1 MNAVICMIGLLL
13 YTDMT
18 PQQQDF
24 AEISHNGGDSML
36 TLINDILDFS
46 KIESGRLDIEK
57 RIFNLRSCIEKE

>member
-13 YTDMT
+13 YTDLT

-24 AEISHNGGDSML
+24 AEIIHNSGDSML

-46 KIESGRLDIEK
+46 KIELGRLEIEK